1 MINFFNTIIT
11 RPFGWVLFQ
20 LWELIGSYGVALII
34 FTLFAKVILL
44 PFQMKSKKSMLDMQR
59 IQPQLKEL
67 EKKYKN
73 DKEKYSLA
81 VQKLYKKEKVSMTGG
96 CLPLLLTM
104 PIMLG
109 LYAVVRQPLTFMFG
123 FDEATI
129 RNIADIVGVAT
140 ENMKSMSNVEI
151 QIASRMGEFQSQ
163 LSSIIPNLKVIDFH
177 FLGIDLAAMPQLTQI
192 SVLWIIPILSG
203 VTSYLYSMVVKKY
216 QTPAAASNN
225 PQADSMNGCT
235 TYMMPLMSVY
245 IAFVVP
251 GGLGF
256 YWIINNIFMIV
267 QEPLLNW
274 YYTEFK
280 PKKAANKTGG
290 DLKK

>member
-1 MINFFNTIIT
+1 MINFFNSIIT
-11 RPFGWVLFQ
+11 RPFGWLLYQ
-20 LWELIGSYGVALII
+20 LWELIGSYGIALII
-34 FTLFAKVILL
+34 FTVFSKIILL
-44 PFQMKSKKSMLDMQR
+44 PFQMKSKKSMVDMQR

-73 DKEKYSLA
+73 NKEKYSLE

-123 FDEATI
+123 FDEELI
-129 RNIADIVGVAT
+129 RQIAGVVGIAT
-140 ENMKSMSNVEI
+140 ENIKNISNLEI
-151 QIASRMGEFQSQ
+151 QIASQMGAFQEQ
-163 LSSIIPNLKVIDFH
+163 LNAIIPNLKVIDFH
-177 FLGIDLAAMPQLTQI
+177 FLGLDLSQIPSFTQV
-192 SVLWIIPILSG
+192 SVLWVIPLLSG
-203 VTSYLYSMVVKKY
+203 ATSYLYSMLVKKY
-216 QTPAAASNN
+216 QPAPAENS
-225 PQADSMNGCT
+225 QAETMNGCT

-256 YWIINNIFMIV
+256 YWIINNILMLA
-267 QEPLLNW
+267 QEPFLNW
-274 YYTEFK
+274 YYTKFK
-280 PKKAANKTGG
+280 PSKAGNKSRSEN
-290 DLKK
+290 K

>member
-11 RPFGWVLFQ
+11 RPFGWVLYQ
-20 LWELIGSYGVALII
+20 LWELIGSYGIALIL
-34 FTLFAKVILL
+34 FTLLAKIILL
-44 PFQMKSKKSMLDMQR
+44 PFQMKSKKSMVDMQR

-73 DKEKYSLA
+73 NKEQYSLA

-123 FDEATI
+123 FDQDLI
-129 RNIADIVGVAT
+129 RQIADIVGVAT
-140 ENMKSMSNVEI
+140 ENIKNMSNLEI
-151 QIASRMGEFQSQ
+151 QIASKMGDFQTQ
-163 LSSIIPNLKVIDFH
+163 LSGIIPNLKVIDFH
-177 FLGIDLAAMPQLTQI
+177 FLGLDLAAIPQLSQI
-192 SVLWIIPILSG
+192 SVLWIIPALSG
-203 VTSYLYSMVVKKY
+203 LTSYLYSMVVKKY
-216 QTPAAASNN
+216 QPAPAADNE
-225 PQADSMNGCT
+225 QAQTMNGCT

-245 IAFVVP
+245 IAFIVP

-256 YWIINNIFMIV
+256 YWVVNNILMLA

-274 YYTEFK
+274 YYTKYK
-280 PKKAANKTGG
+280 PTTASK
-290 DLKK
+290 

>member
-11 RPFGWVLFQ
+11 RPFGWVLYQ
-20 LWELIGSYGVALII
+20 LWEFIGSYGIALII
-34 FTLFAKVILL
+34 FTLLAKIILL
-44 PFQMKSKKSMLDMQR
+44 PFQMKSKKSMVDMQR

-73 DKEKYSLA
+73 NKEQYSLA
-81 VQKLYKKEKVSMTGG
+81 VQKLYKKEKVSLTGG

-123 FDEATI
+123 FDQDLI
-129 RNIADIVGVAT
+129 RQIAEIVGVAT
-140 ENMKSMSNVEI
+140 DNVKNMSYLEI
-151 QIASRMGEFQSQ
+151 EIASKMGEFQTQ
-163 LSSIIPNLKVIDFH
+163 LNSIIPNLKVIDFH
-177 FLGIDLAAMPQLTQI
+177 FLGLDLAAIPQLSQI
-192 SVLWIIPILSG
+192 SVLWIIPALSG
-203 VTSYLYSMVVKKY
+203 LTSYAYSMLVKKY
-216 QTPAAASNN
+216 QPAPASNN
-225 PQADSMNGCT
+225 DQAQAMNGCT

-245 IAFVVP
+245 IAFIVP

-256 YWIINNIFMIV
+256 YWVVNNVLMMA

-274 YYTEFK
+274 YYTKYK
-280 PKKAANKTGG
+280 PSKAAK
-290 DLKK
+290 

>member
-11 RPFGWVLFQ
+11 RPFGWVLYQ
-20 LWELIGSYGVALII
+20 LWEFIGSYGIALII
-34 FTLFAKVILL
+34 FTLLAKIILL
-44 PFQMKSKKSMLDMQR
+44 PFQMKSKKSMVDMQR

-73 DKEKYSLA
+73 NKEQYSLA
-81 VQKLYKKEKVSMTGG
+81 VQKLYKKEKVSLTGG

-123 FDEATI
+123 FDQDLI
-129 RNIADIVGVAT
+129 RQIAEIVGVAT
-140 ENMKSMSNVEI
+140 ENVKNMSNLEI
-151 QIASRMGEFQSQ
+151 QIASKMGDFQTQ
-163 LSSIIPNLKVIDFH
+163 LGAIIPNLKVIDFH
-177 FLGIDLAAMPQLTQI
+177 FLGLDLAAIPQLSQI
-192 SVLWIIPILSG
+192 SVLWIIPALSG
-203 VTSYLYSMVVKKY
+203 LTSYAYSMLVKKY
-216 QTPAAASNN
+216 QPAPASNN
-225 PQADSMNGCT
+225 DQAQAMNGCT

-245 IAFVVP
+245 IAFIVP

-256 YWIINNIFMIV
+256 YWVVNNVLMMA

-274 YYTEFK
+274 YYTKYK
-280 PKKAANKTGG
+280 PSKAAK
-290 DLKK
+290 

>member
-11 RPFGWVLFQ
+11 RPFGWLLYQ
-20 LWELIGSYGVALII
+20 LWEFIGSYGVALIV
-34 FTLFAKVILL
+34 FTLIAKIILL
-44 PFQMKSKKSMLDMQR
+44 PFQMKSKKSMVDMQR

-73 DKEKYSLA
+73 NKEQYSLA

-123 FDEATI
+123 FDDALI
-129 RNIADIVGVAT
+129 RQIADIVGVAT
-140 ENMKSMSNVEI
+140 EGAKNMSYLEI
-151 QIASRMGEFQSQ
+151 EIASKMGAFETQ
-163 LSSIIPNLKVIDFH
+163 LSAIIPNLKVIDFH
-177 FLGIDLAAMPQLTQI
+177 FLGLDLAGIPQLTQ
-192 SVLWIIPILSG
+192 VTALWIIPILSG
-203 VTSYLYSMVVKKY
+203 VTSYLYSMMVKKY
-216 QTPAAASNN
+216 QPAPAANN
-225 PQADSMNGCT
+225 DQANAMNGCT

-245 IAFVVP
+245 IAFIVP

-256 YWIINNIFMIV
+256 YWVVNNILMMA

-274 YYTEFK
+274 YYTKFK
-280 PKKAANKTGG
+280 PSKGCQ
-290 DLKK
+290 